1 MNLNDILRS
10 LDDVTRL
17 LQTIAQNLDQ
27 DDFTTA
33 DQMHTAATNTT
44 AMERIAECIMHLKIT
59 KNTRRQPY
67 E

>member
-1 MNLNDILRS
+1 MNLNDIIKS
-10 LDDVTRL
+10 LDDITRL
-17 LQTIAQNLDQ
+17 LQTIAQDLDQ

-44 AMERIAECIMHLKIT
+44 VMEHLAECIAHLKIT

>member
-1 MNLNDILRS
+1 MNLNDIIKS
-10 LDDVTRL
+10 LDDITRL
-17 LQTIAQNLDQ
+17 LQTIAQDLDQ

-44 AMERIAECIMHLKIT
+44 AMELIAECIMHLKIT

>member
-1 MNLNDILRS
+1 MNLNDIIKS
-10 LDDVTRL
+10 LDDITRL
-17 LQTIAQNLDQ
+17 LQTIAQDLDQ

-44 AMERIAECIMHLKIT
+44 AMELIAECTAHLIVT